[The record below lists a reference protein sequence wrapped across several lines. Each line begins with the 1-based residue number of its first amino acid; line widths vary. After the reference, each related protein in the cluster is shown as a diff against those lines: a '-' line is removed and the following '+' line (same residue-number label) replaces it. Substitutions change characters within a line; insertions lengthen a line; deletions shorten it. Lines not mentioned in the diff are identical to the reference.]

1 MKQDRTCKMWRG
13 GEEIRFGLWSGN
25 FTTLAMKSRAREKE
39 GKKQQNMREKIWRG
53 GERIRLGVS
62 SGDFPPNGHRASP
75 CQAQDRWG
83 SSGDTKIC
91 KQTKIKFLRKT
102 FFGNEIFNDEF
113 SFVSTASAGPN
124 TVKHNNPGQ
133 WKWKWCICA
142 GEGEKRFLHV
152 SQNKCNSISGRWFKI
167 VQQSN

>member
-1 MKQDRTCKMWRG
+1 MAYEVETSPMLLLKVELEK
-13 GEEIRFGLWSGN
+13 
-25 FTTLAMKSRAREKE
+25 KREKATKHE
-39 GKKQQNMREKIWRG
+39 RKNMRR

-102 FFGNEIFNDEF
+102 FFGNEIFKDEF

-133 WKWKWCICA
+133 
-142 GEGEKRFLHV
+142 
-152 SQNKCNSISGRWFKI
+152 
-167 VQQSN
+167 

>member
-1 MKQDRTCKMWRG
+1 
-13 GEEIRFGLWSGN
+13 
-25 FTTLAMKSRAREKE
+25 
-39 GKKQQNMREKIWRG
+39 MRR

-91 KQTKIKFLRKT
+91 KQTKIELLRKT
-102 FFGNEIFNDEF
+102 FFGNEIFKDEF
-113 SFVSTASAGPN
+113 SFVSAASAGPN
-124 TVKHNNPGQ
+124 TVKHNYPGQ
-133 WKWKWCICA
+133 WKWKWYICA

-152 SQNKCNSISGRWFKI
+152 SQNKCHSISGRWGGERDSKL
-167 VQQSN
+167 SNKRIKFDPRSGAALGKNTSTTLDHLLYESGYNRWETSFMF

>member
-1 MKQDRTCKMWRG
+1 MKQERTSKMWRG
-13 GEEIRFGLWSGN
+13 GRKLDSAHQVENSPLYDGLSSLRRKVKN
-25 FTTLAMKSRAREKE
+25 NIISEK
-39 GKKQQNMREKIWRG
+39 NMRR

-91 KQTKIKFLRKT
+91 KQTKIRFLRKT
-102 FFGNEIFNDEF
+102 LFGNEIFNDEF

-133 WKWKWCICA
+133 
-142 GEGEKRFLHV
+142 
-152 SQNKCNSISGRWFKI
+152 
-167 VQQSN
+167 

>member
-1 MKQDRTCKMWRG
+1 MRG
-13 GEEIRFGLWSGN
+13 G
-25 FTTLAMKSRAREKE
+25 
-39 GKKQQNMREKIWRG
+39 
-53 GERIRLGVS
+53 RIRLGVS

-91 KQTKIKFLRKT
+91 KQTKIKFKKKRL
-102 FFGNEIFNDEF
+102 FGNEIFKDEF

-124 TVKHNNPGQ
+124 TVKHNNPGH

-142 GEGEKRFLHV
+142 GEGKKRFLHV
-152 SQNKCNSISGRWFKI
+152 SQNKCYSISGWWERGSGFQNCPPKELTLIPGQGQLLGRTPPPPLTTFSMNLAIIGEGKRKPHLWF
-167 VQQSN
+167 S